1 MLGIAESTYY
11 DRKKRLEKSS
21 PTKAVPN
28 PRGRPAP
35 GYSVTM
41 AGKVVEDD
49 QIIQWL
55 YNLLEGEE
63 HVYGYKLL
71 TRCIRDRYQV
81 IINAKKMYR
90 LCKQLGILQQARKRV
105 PTHPRRLPRNRTVT
119 ASNQLWQMDIKYG
132 YAVGQQRF
140 FFVLS
145 IIDVFDRVI
154 VQQYRGTVCEAKHAV
169 QTLWRAIQSRVQPGE
184 AMPVIR
190 TDNGPQFVSQLFQD
204 TCESMGILHER
215 IPPRTPNMN
224 AYIESFHSLLE
235 RDLFSRWSFYT
246 LEEAYGALDH
256 YMDFYN
262 NRRMHGSCKRM
273 PPIVF
278 SNWLKTVP
286 DTSPFHKAV

>member
-90 LCKQLGILQQARKRV
+90 LCKQLGIL
-105 PTHPRRLPRNRTVT
+105 
-119 ASNQLWQMDIKYG
+119 
-132 YAVGQQRF
+132 RF
-140 FFVLS
+140 
-145 IIDVFDRVI
+145 I
-154 VQQYRGTVCEAKHAV
+154 RGVE
-169 QTLWRAIQSRVQPGE
+169 
-184 AMPVIR
+184 
-190 TDNGPQFVSQLFQD
+190 
-204 TCESMGILHER
+204 
-215 IPPRTPNMN
+215 
-224 AYIESFHSLLE
+224 
-235 RDLFSRWSFYT
+235 
-246 LEEAYGALDH
+246 
-256 YMDFYN
+256 
-262 NRRMHGSCKRM
+262 
-273 PPIVF
+273 
-278 SNWLKTVP
+278 
-286 DTSPFHKAV
+286 